1 MNTSNPKS
9 WANFQ
14 EFKTAGENYLDTVSE
29 TVPNQSMTI
38 KEIMLKSIN
47 GQPPLVAKNVFY
59 DGEDDFDAVNPT
71 LAPDFDLSDYTI
83 MNEENKIRQEQRKN
97 KNVFSKSEQQPV
109 SEQAPTNEEDERSE
123 DDK

>member
-1 MNTSNPKS
+1 MNTLNPKS

-14 EFKTAGENYLDTVSE
+14 EFKTKGENYLDTKSE

-47 GQPPLVAKNVFY
+47 GQPPLVSKNVFY
-59 DGEDDFDAVNPT
+59 DGEEDFDAVNPT
-71 LAPDFDLSDYTI
+71 TAPDFDLSDYTI
-83 MNEENKIRQEQRKN
+83 LNEENQFRQEQRKN

-109 SEQAPTNEEDERSE
+109 SEQGPDHKEDERSE